1 MLFDLGYAILKRIKE
16 ERGRPMRLIVCLDE
30 RDGMTFGG
38 RRQSQDRVLRARVME
53 LVRGQRLYMSEYSA
67 KQFADCEGVIADN
80 DYRSRAGAG
89 DACFLEDG
97 AVSLD
102 GVTEL
107 VIYRW
112 NRHYPSDRKFPYDP
126 ETCGFVKVGSA
137 DFAGSSHEKITED
150 IYKRK

>member
-1 MLFDLGYAILKRIKE
+1 MKV
-16 ERGRPMRLIVCLDE
+16 IVCLDD
-30 RDGMTFGG
+30 RGGMTFGG

-53 LVRGQRLYMSEYSA
+53 LTCGQRLYMSEYSA
-67 KQFADCEGVIADN
+67 KQFADCEGFIADN

-97 AVSLD
+97 AVSLS

-112 NRHYPSDRKFPYDP
+112 NRHYPSDKKFLAEP
-126 ETCGFVKVGSA
+126 EQCGFRKVGSA
-137 DFAGSSHEKITED
+137 EFAGSSHEKITED
-150 IYKRK
+150 IYERV

>member
-1 MLFDLGYAILKRIKE
+1 
-16 ERGRPMRLIVCLDE
+16 MRLIVCLDD
-30 RDGMTFGG
+30 RGGMTFGG

-53 LVRGQRLYMSEYSA
+53 MTRGQRLFMSEYSGG
-67 KQFADCEGVIADN
+67 QFADCEDVIADN
-80 DYRSRAGAG
+80 DYRSRARAG
-89 DACFLEDG
+89 DTCFVEDG

-112 NRHYPSDRKFPYDP
+112 NRHYPSDKKFQYVP
-126 ETCGFVKVGSA
+126 EDCGFVKVGSA

>member
-1 MLFDLGYAILKRIKE
+1 
-16 ERGRPMRLIVCLDE
+16 MRLIVCLDD
-30 RDGMTFGG
+30 RGGMTFGG

-53 LVRGQRLYMSEYSA
+53 LTCGQRLYMSEYSA
-67 KQFADCEGVIADN
+67 KQFADCEGFIADN

-97 AVSLD
+97 AISLS

-112 NRHYPSDRKFPYDP
+112 NRHYPSDRNFPYVP
-126 ETCGFVKVGSA
+126 EECGFSKVSTT
-137 DFAGSSHEKITED
+137 DFVGSSHEKITED
-150 IYKRK
+150 IYQRIQGGEKI